1 MKVLVTGALGL
12 LGREVCREAR
22 LRGWAVVGVDLAEG
36 DLAEP
41 GVARGLVA
49 SAGPEAIVH
58 CAAWT
63 EVDAC
68 EADPER
74 ALRINAVGA
83 RNVAVAARRA
93 NARMVHVST
102 DYVFSGDREG
112 PYREGDPVGP
122 LSVYGASKEAS
133 ERWVREQTP
142 EHFILR
148 TAWLYGETERCFP
161 AAIERLGAGCA
172 LKGRALRVVDDQHGT
187 PTWSRELA
195 RQIARLLPTEAFGTY
210 HATAAGETTWYRFA
224 CRILRDRGVE
234 TEVVP
239 CTTEE
244 FPRPAHRPR
253 NSVLDNFGLRAQ
265 GLDVMKPWEE
275 AWEEFLA
282 SRESGE
288 GPEGGGS

>member
-1 MKVLVTGALGL
+1 MKVLVTGSLGL

-41 GVARGLVA
+41 GVARGLVD

-74 ALRINAVGA
+74 AFRVNAVGA

-93 NARMVHVST
+93 NARMVHIST
-102 DYVFSGDREG
+102 DYVFRGDREG

-161 AAIERLGAGCA
+161 AAIERHGVGCA
-172 LKGRALRVVDDQHGT
+172 REGRALRVVDDQHGT

-195 RQIARLLPTEAFGTY
+195 RQIVHILPTEAFGTY

-224 CRILRDRGVE
+224 CRILRDRGVDA
-234 TEVVP
+234 EVAP

-244 FPRPAHRPR
+244 FPRPAPRPR
-253 NSVLDNFGLRAQ
+253 NSVLDNFGLRLQ

-275 AWEEFLA
+275 AWEEFVG
-282 SRESGE
+282 SRSTEAL
-288 GPEGGGS
+288 PGGGGR

>member
-22 LRGWAVVGVDLAEG
+22 LRGWAVVGVDLADG
-36 DLAEP
+36 DLAGP
-41 GVARGLVA
+41 GVARELVE

-68 EADPER
+68 EEDPEKAFR
-74 ALRINAVGA
+74 VNAVGA

-93 NARMVHVST
+93 NARLAHIST
-102 DYVFSGDREG
+102 DYVFRGDREG

-122 LSVYGASKEAS
+122 LSVYGASKEAA

-161 AAIERLGAGCA
+161 AAIERLGAECA
-172 LKGRALRVVDDQHGT
+172 REGRALRVVDDQRGT

-195 RQIARLLPTEAFGTY
+195 RQIVRLLPTEAFGTY

-224 CRILRDRGVE
+224 CRIVRDRGVGA
-234 TEVVP
+234 EVAP
-239 CTTEE
+239 CTTAE
-244 FPRPAHRPR
+244 FPRPAPRPR

-282 SRESGE
+282 SRGEASPPRGE
-288 GPEGGGS
+288 GR